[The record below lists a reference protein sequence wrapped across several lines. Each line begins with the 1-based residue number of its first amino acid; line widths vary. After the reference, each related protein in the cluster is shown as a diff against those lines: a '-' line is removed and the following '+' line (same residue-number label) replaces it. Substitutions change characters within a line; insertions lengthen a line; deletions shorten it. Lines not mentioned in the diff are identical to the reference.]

1 MLDDKRFLMPDDKS
15 SGVADDD
22 DVLNMMSEEDINDA
36 FGDIIQTTQ
45 ILLAKGCNCSKS
57 WDYC

>member
-1 MLDDKRFLMPDDKS
+1 MLRSFMLDDKF
-15 SGVADDD
+15 SGAPDDD
-22 DVLNMMSEEDINDA
+22 DVLNMMSEEEINDA

-45 ILLAKGCNCSKS
+45 ILLAKGCSCSKS